1 MEKNKNVPNH
11 QAKNKYIYIYND
23 TWTVMWWCIWLIRY
37 FLWHNSS
44 ISKGLRLMPMFKWTI
59 TDLTYLSGGWTIP
72 LRNRNIFLE
81 QPFRSSRATDSVGL
95 VMVVMVAL
103 VDGSLL
109 IISSLV
115 VVVHL
120 LLALDMLQLPCG
132 SSSLRSQFLA
142 RHVRW
147 TNV

>member
-1 MEKNKNVPNH
+1 MMMYMV
-11 QAKNKYIYIYND
+11 D
-23 TWTVMWWCIWLIRY
+23 TRFFVAQLIH
-37 FLWHNSS
+37 FHF
-44 ISKGLRLMPMFKWTI
+44 GLRFMPMF
-59 TDLTYLSGGWTIP
+59 
-72 LRNRNIFLE
+72 LRGPSPIWALPIWWLNHPPQKNRNIFLE
-81 QPFRSSRATDSVGL
+81 QPFLSSRATDSVGL
-95 VMVVMVAL
+95 VMVDNFVAL

-142 RHVRW
+142 RHVR
-147 TNV
+147 